1 MDFFRR
7 RRISLKKESK
17 SFDLLSFFW
26 RRLPDGAFAPIGS
39 PIPPYGSNKKST
51 RMGCLSYWCALTK
64 KMPLIFSLTKSFS
77 SAIWTFCD
85 ARIIEMDYNIYLMP
99 LGFEFGFTFGTNV
112 CFRYYNYIQDNKQD
126 KYGNGYKI
134 PRDIEMATKPI
145 RLTG

>member
-51 RMGCLSYWCALTK
+51 PYGVLFLLEAPPGIGPGNKGFADLCLTAWLRRRIDLFIITK
-64 KMPLIFSLTKSFS
+64 APDFVK
-77 SAIWTFCD
+77 
-85 ARIIEMDYNIYLMP
+85 
-99 LGFEFGFTFGTNV
+99 GFLLFFKNV
-112 CFRYYNYIQDNKQD
+112 F
-126 KYGNGYKI
+126 
-134 PRDIEMATKPI
+134 
-145 RLTG
+145 

>member
-51 RMGCLSYWCALTK
+51 PYGVLFLLARVDK
-64 KMPLIFSLTKSFS
+64 K
-77 SAIWTFCD
+77 D
-85 ARIIEMDYNIYLMP
+85 ATVKMVKTLV
-99 LGFEFGFTFGTNV
+99 L
-112 CFRYYNYIQDNKQD
+112 
-126 KYGNGYKI
+126 
-134 PRDIEMATKPI
+134 
-145 RLTG
+145 

>member
-1 MDFFRR
+1 M
-7 RRISLKKESK
+7 
-17 SFDLLSFFW
+17 
-26 RRLPDGAFAPIGS
+26 PIGIFLFALKS
-39 PIPPYGSNKKST
+39 KFQKSEENGKKRRKPEKISGFSVGIFFVKT
-51 RMGCLSYWCALTK
+51 HWAVLTK

-85 ARIIEMDYNIYLMP
+85 ARIIEMDCNIYLIP
-99 LGFEFGFTFGTNV
+99 LGFEFGFTFWTNV

-145 RLTG
+145 HLTGWEHKSWDK